1 MEVSEARD
9 NTQGAEGSGK
19 LFTGVLN
26 MAISA
31 INPSKAEME
40 EMGMNPK
47 EEPDYFLKD
56 KDDKTKVDGV
66 RIAFFLEG
74 VFAGEKIKT
83 VLNIYLRKTFIE
95 SKKEGDESRHMYI
108 DKFGKTCFEK
118 KSDVDMKN
126 VSASWVDVPSL
137 KLAVGGESELIDFI
151 RCFLGHQQTDVCKF
165 TGESLRE
172 IFAGNITTIKNVI
185 KSASAVADNM
195 VRVLLGVRDAG
206 DGKFYQTVYSRK
218 FERPYSR
225 TSKYIHK
232 PLAYSKGENNVDYC
246 VDLINFNEEDFNF
259 KEYVATIPSGT
270 SAAASVTSM
279 PSNPIVVGLPSDDDL
294 PF

>member
-26 MAISA
+26 MAIKA

-47 EEPDYFLKD
+47 EEPDYLLKD
-56 KDDKTKVDGV
+56 KDDKTKIDGV
-66 RIAFFLEG
+66 RVVFFLEG

-83 VLNIYLRKTFIE
+83 VLNIYLRKSFIE
-95 SKKEGDESRHMYI
+95 SKKEGDESRYMYI

-118 KSDVDMKN
+118 KSDVDMKII
-126 VSASWVDVPSL
+126 SASWVDPSSL
-137 KLAVGGESELIDFI
+137 KLAVNGENELIDFI

-232 PLAYSKGENNVDYC
+232 TLAYSKGENNVDYC